1 VPALNWIAVKY
12 FPLEQDLSALTQFL
26 NERQIQ
32 HLITEDQGQQ
42 VLAVADPNIIPALQD
57 FLGRVEL
64 QVTKNTA
71 PSSVEMDSLALVK
84 NIQSMPVVFILI
96 VLSVVGT
103 VLAETSLGN
112 MWLHYFTFQDFTNR
126 AYIPLQQ
133 SLSQGEVWRLLTPIF
148 LHFGIIHLV
157 FNMLWV
163 WILGQRLEWFL
174 GPWQFLLLVVV
185 SGVIA
190 NLAQYWW
197 TGVPNFGGMSGV
209 LYAFVGFI
217 LVAQRL
223 TPHPL
228 LKVPGNILG
237 FMLLWLVLCMTGV
250 VDLFISGGIANANH
264 LGGLVAGMICA
275 CFKRLISR

>member
-1 VPALNWIAVKY
+1 M
-12 FPLEQDLSALTQFL
+12 TQFL
-26 NERQIQ
+26 NERQIE
-32 HLITEDQGQQ
+32 HLITEDKGQQ

-57 FLGRVEL
+57 FLEKYTQGRVEL
-64 QVTKNTA
+64 QVTKVTA
-71 PSSVEMDSLALVK
+71 PSSIEMDSVALIK
-84 NIQSMPVVFILI
+84 NLQSMPVVFILI
-96 VLSVVGT
+96 ALSIVGT
-103 VLAETSLGN
+103 VLTETLFGN
-112 MWLHYFTFQDFTNR
+112 QWLHYFTFQDFTHK
-126 AYIPLQQ
+126 AYIPLQE
-133 SLSQGEVWRLLTPIF
+133 SLSQGEAWRLVTPIF

-174 GPWQFLLLVVV
+174 GKWQFLLLVIV

-190 NLAQYWW
+190 NFAQYLW
-197 TGVPNFGGMSGV
+197 TGLSNFGGMSGV

-228 LKVPGNILG
+228 LNVPGNILG

-250 VDLFISGGIANANH
+250 VDLFIAGGIANANH
-264 LGGLVAGMICA
+264 VGGLLAGMFCA
-275 CFKRLISR
+275 CIKRLISR